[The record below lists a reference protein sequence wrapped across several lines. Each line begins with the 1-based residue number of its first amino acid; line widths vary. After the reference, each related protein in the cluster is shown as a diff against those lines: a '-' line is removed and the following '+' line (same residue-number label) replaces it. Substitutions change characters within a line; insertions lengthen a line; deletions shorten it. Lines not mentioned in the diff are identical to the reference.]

1 MFTYMKLTKKTIG
14 ALLIGVLLVTAGSVF
29 WYTRSNES
37 KSENVSQQI
46 TQGEQQN
53 ADSTQPTTP
62 ETPPQSEAPSETP
75 ESPEQSTAEVATGT
89 QTVTVP
95 VRNASIDGQVAEA
108 GKEFISTS
116 VTFTNTSNKTIDV
129 AFFNIKATGAD
140 NKEYTPVKNSMQD
153 QNIQVKQVKAG
164 ENYQIDLTYQIDKGS
179 ALQIKI
185 TDMNG
190 NTLSNTT
197 IA

>member
-1 MFTYMKLTKKTIG
+1 MKLTKKTIG
-14 ALLIGVLLVTAGSVF
+14 ALLIGVVLVITGSVF

-37 KSENVSQQI
+37 KSENSSQQI
-46 TQGEQQN
+46 IQDEQRN
-53 ADSTQPTTP
+53 ADSTQPTVP
-62 ETPPQSEAPSETP
+62 ETPNQSEAPSENP
-75 ESPEQSTAEVATGT
+75 ESPKQSSTEKATGT

-95 VRNASIDGQVAEA
+95 VRNASIDSQVADA

-116 VTFTNTSNKTIDV
+116 VTFTNTSNETIDV

-164 ENYQIDLTYQIDKGS
+164 ESYQIDLTYQIDKGS